1 MPTSTNQD
9 CLYICKKPALAIN
22 NQQFNGNM
30 NNSSKTRA
38 MRYSEIVRYNGSRYG
53 QMVYISNPNAN
64 NPNANNNGICIA
76 PPRNRF

>member
-9 CLYICKKPALAIN
+9 CLYICKKPALSIN

-53 QMVYISNPNAN
+53 SNVNIH
-64 NPNANNNGICIA
+64 NPNANNNGISIA

>member
-1 MPTSTNQD
+1 MPTTTNQN

-22 NQQFNGNM
+22 NQQFNGNT

-38 MRYSEIVRYNGSRYG
+38 MRYSEIVRTGG
-53 QMVYISNPNAN
+53 QRFGNTTIINNFNVNSISS
-64 NPNANNNGICIA
+64 IE

>member
-53 QMVYISNPNAN
+53 SIENIH
-64 NPNANNNGICIA
+64 NPNANNNGISIS